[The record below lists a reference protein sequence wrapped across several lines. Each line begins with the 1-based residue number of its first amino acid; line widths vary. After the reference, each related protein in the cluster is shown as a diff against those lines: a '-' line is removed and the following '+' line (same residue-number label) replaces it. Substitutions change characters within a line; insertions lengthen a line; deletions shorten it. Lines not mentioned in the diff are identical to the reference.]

1 MSGITFNFETPDGL
15 VVKMYQP
22 DYAREDLIPVG
33 AVGDFRD
40 KSFTYV
46 WRIEKEFLES
56 QKCIS
61 MIELKKIIEK
71 DRLRECAEYYNDNID
86 IYSSSQYKYSNY
98 KLIKLKKEKGRKRND
113 WIIEFEFIKKKTD
126 DRGEILEFYNSV
138 LMLPTG
144 EIIIDSSNKTRIKTF
159 IDYSGTLIFYPGS
172 KVVKKNK
179 K

>member
-1 MSGITFNFETPDGL
+1 MNGITFNLETSDGL

-46 WRIEKEFLES
+46 WRIEKEFLEN
-56 QKCIS
+56 QECIS

-71 DRLRECAEYYNDNID
+71 NRLKECAEYYNDNID
-86 IYSSSQYKYSNY
+86 IYSSSQYRYSHY

-113 WIIEFEFIKKKTD
+113 WIIEFEFIEEKID
-126 DRGEILEFYNSV
+126 DRGESLKSYNIV
-138 LMLPTG
+138 FMLPTG
-144 EIIIDSSNKTRIKTF
+144 EIIIDSSNKTCIKTF

-172 KVVKKNK
+172 RVIKRN
-179 K
+179 